1 MKPYPAKPF
10 SGHFLETDLFGC
22 RMNVIIN
29 LSTVSNKHL
38 LMPSRHN
45 HAFYEVFLINL
56 QRGKFSIDGK
66 NEDISG
72 NTMIIV
78 GPNQYHSVIYEDSK
92 DNIVYSFRFSYEQ
105 KEDEESRDRQKQA
118 SEVFD
123 CLDELSLIK
132 CRDSHNGFQIIEQIK
147 NELNKQE
154 IGCNKAIESLIA
166 LLITNCF
173 RNVNMNICEDSMPQS
188 YIKKERIES
197 ADADPRLADLIK
209 IEKYFADNL
218 QDDKMLDSLA
228 KVLHLSNRQT
238 ERLIQNYFG
247 ITFREKL
254 IMTRIETAKDM
265 LSSSELSIDDIA
277 FGVGYSSRVS
287 FSTSFKN
294 YEGITPADYKKQNS
308 AEKHT
313 I

>member
-1 MKPYPAKPF
+1 
-10 SGHFLETDLFGC
+10 
-22 RMNVIIN
+22 
-29 LSTVSNKHL
+29 
-38 LMPSRHN
+38 MPSRHN

-56 QRGKFSIDGK
+56 QKGKFSIDGK

-92 DNIVYSFRFSYEQ
+92 DNVVYSFRFSYEQ
-105 KEDEESRDRQKQA
+105 KEDEESRHRQKQA

-132 CRDSHNGFQIIEQIK
+132 CCDSHKSFQIIEQIK

-154 IGCNKAIESLIA
+154 IGCNKAIESLVV

-173 RNVNMNICEDSMPQS
+173 RNVNMHICEDSLKKV
-188 YIKKERIES
+188 YIKKERIQS
-197 ADADPRLADLIK
+197 ADAAPRLEDLIK

-228 KVLHLSNRQT
+228 KELYLSNRQT
-238 ERLIQNYFG
+238 ERLIQSYFG

-265 LSSSELSIDDIA
+265 LLSSKLSIDDIA
-277 FGVGYSSRVS
+277 FKVGYSSRTS
-287 FSTSFKN
+287 FSASFKN
-294 YEGITPADYKKQNS
+294 YEGTTPADYKRQNA
-308 AEKHT
+308 AEQH
-313 I
+313 

>member
-1 MKPYPAKPF
+1 MKPYPTKPF

-29 LSTVSNKHL
+29 LSTVSSKHL

-56 QRGKFSIDGK
+56 QKGKFSIDGK
-66 NEDISG
+66 KEDISG
-72 NTMIIV
+72 NSMIIV

-92 DNIVYSFRFSYEQ
+92 DNVVYSFRFSFEQ
-105 KEDEESRDRQKQA
+105 KTDSESRQRQRRA
-118 SEVFD
+118 AEVLD
-123 CLDELSLIK
+123 CLNELSLIE
-132 CRDSHNGFQIIEQIK
+132 CRDSHNAFQIIEQVK

-173 RNVNMNICEDSMPQS
+173 RNVNMHICEDSMQQA
-188 YIKKERIES
+188 YIRKERIEN
-197 ADADPRLADLIK
+197 ADDDPRLGDLIK

-228 KVLHLSNRQT
+228 QELHLSNRQT
-238 ERLIQNYFG
+238 ERLIQSYFG

-254 IMTRIETAKDM
+254 TITRIETAKDM
-265 LSSSELSIDDIA
+265 LSNSKLSIEDIA
-277 FGVGYSSRVS
+277 FRVGYSSRIS

-294 YEGITPADYKKQNS
+294 YEGITPADYKKQNVV
-308 AEKHT
+308 EQYT
-313 I
+313 M